1 MDGTDNLY
9 NFEDTFENKLQ
20 KVVTTNQNS
29 ISLVTGLYAQNKK
42 FGTVNNDNEPI
53 GLSSLTQSQQPGRG
67 QRILFSIMVSRSS
80 KTSFDKPT
88 FSIDNGNFALS
99 LTSKN
104 TLYYYKAIVCPEG
117 LGGLPKAER
126 LRHSHMN

>member
-42 FGTVNNDNEPI
+42 FGAVNNDNEPI

-80 KTSFDKPT
+80 K
-88 FSIDNGNFALS
+88 NF
-99 LTSKN
+99 
-104 TLYYYKAIVCPEG
+104 V
-117 LGGLPKAER
+117 
-126 LRHSHMN
+126 